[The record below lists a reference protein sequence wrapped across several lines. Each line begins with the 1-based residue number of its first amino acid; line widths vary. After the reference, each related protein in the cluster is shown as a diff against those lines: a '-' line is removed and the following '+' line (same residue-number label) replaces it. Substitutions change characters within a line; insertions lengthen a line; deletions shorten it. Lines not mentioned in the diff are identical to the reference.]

1 MFLPM
6 ALFSDFWWLSH
17 IPLYMF
23 HNFFIH
29 SSVSAHLGCSPVLPI
44 VNSAA
49 MNTGAHVSFW
59 IIVLPGYT
67 PRNRVAGSYG
77 NSIFS
82 FLKNP
87 HTVFQSGYTNLN
99 FYQQNR
105 RAPFFHT
112 LQYLLFVD
120 CLMMVILTSVRWFLI
135 VVFICI
141 SLIISNIEHFFMCLV
156 IGYLY
161 VFFGKMSTLVFC
173 TFLDWVV
180 CFSVIELC
188 KLFVYFGN

>member
-6 ALFSDFWWLSH
+6 ALFSDFWWLSN

-105 RAPFFHT
+105 RAPFFSHSPVFAICR
-112 LQYLLFVD
+112 LFND
-120 CLMMVILTSVRWFLI
+120 GHPDQCE
-135 VVFICI
+135 VVPYCSFH
-141 SLIISNIEHFFMCLV
+141 LHFSN
-156 IGYLY
+156 
-161 VFFGKMSTLVFC
+161 
-173 TFLDWVV
+173 
-180 CFSVIELC
+180 
-188 KLFVYFGN
+188 N